1 MTFWLV
7 ALARQLLFCLKP
19 CDHFCC
25 IKENLIVSNYVC
37 SSLCGSCLVCAHC
50 STELCIKWGRRLW
63 WCSINCFCQYWW
75 ILIPNQ
81 FQLLQLIL
89 MMLTLLA
96 TRPPQQLSPTALE
109 NLRTTLMVQV
119 STRQCLATASQH
131 HTALLLVTDAGCNA
145 ATDNI
150 TASTRSEVITSAMQF
165 VRLSCVLQWGFLVFV
180 VSLIGRYFSQHTH
193 THIHHKCRSLQL
205 AATGSLQQDSTGSV
219 RSFKGAQTASASS
232 SWEKQ
237 IRKKS
242 FVSIQRYKVGPWNI
256 QWWSH
261 DLHPMRS
268 YRKDHTAELNC
279 ILHTLM

>member
-1 MTFWLV
+1 
-7 ALARQLLFCLKP
+7 
-19 CDHFCC
+19 
-25 IKENLIVSNYVC
+25 
-37 SSLCGSCLVCAHC
+37 
-50 STELCIKWGRRLW
+50 
-63 WCSINCFCQYWW
+63 
-75 ILIPNQ
+75 
-81 FQLLQLIL
+81 
-89 MMLTLLA
+89 MLTLLA
-96 TRPPQQLSPTALE
+96 TCPPQQLSPTALE

-150 TASTRSEVITSAMQF
+150 TASTRSEVTASAMQF
-165 VRLSCVLQWGFLVFV
+165 VCLPLYAPMRLLGFV
-180 VSLIGRYFSQHTH
+180 VSLLAVTSHNTHTHTHTHTHTRTHTHTH

-242 FVSIQRYKVGPWNI
+242 FVSIQRYKVGP
-256 QWWSH
+256 
-261 DLHPMRS
+261 
-268 YRKDHTAELNC
+268 
-279 ILHTLM
+279 